1 MTDTDTKQPDGQTDN
16 QSKRPAGRQSV
27 PIEQRIDDAIILM
40 EDLADLLDEETD
52 AIHQHDFKRFTE
64 LQADKVDLATEYQ
77 SLVGRLQKRQAEIK
91 QLPEEMQQALRA
103 AAQRLDV
110 SMEDNDRQVDT
121 ARRGTRSIIDTI
133 IEAAR
138 KAVATSDAYTE
149 EATPPEK
156 NSKNAGA
163 VSIDEEL

>member
-1 MTDTDTKQPDGQTDN
+1 
-16 QSKRPAGRQSV
+16 
-27 PIEQRIDDAIILM
+27 
-40 EDLADLLDEETD
+40 
-52 AIHQHDFKRFTE
+52 
-64 LQADKVDLATEYQ
+64 
-77 SLVGRLQKRQAEIK
+77 
-91 QLPEEMQQALRA
+91 MQQALRA

-110 SMEDNDRQVDT
+110 SIEDNDRQVDT

-156 NSKNAGA
+156 NPKNSGA